1 MLDEIL
7 VAELSCRKSG
17 RHVWRNWQGQN
28 EEELPRREEEGGAA
42 NWEERNINT
51 ILLVQVLSTVA
62 LSRTNMPSGPSVS
75 LHQSLVKN
83 YIKKC
88 AVRFC

>member
-1 MLDEIL
+1 MARSWSQSCHAASLGDMFGEIGK
-7 VAELSCRKSG
+7 ARM
-17 RHVWRNWQGQN
+17 RR
-28 EEELPRREEEGGAA
+28 ELPRREEEGGAA
-42 NWEERNINT
+42 DWEERNINT
-51 ILLVQVLSTVA
+51 ILLVHVLETVA